1 MPKVDPALWSQLS
14 QRCRMFEGPSPDI
27 LPEVRRQVG
36 VPFDFALID
45 GNHTYDFVKRDIAAV
60 LPLMADASYLLF
72 HDANYPDVKR
82 AIDVSV
88 AENRELVDC
97 GLISVEPTIFQEGDK
112 VTTWA
117 GLRLLRLQRGK
128 K

>member
-1 MPKVDPALWSQLS
+1 
-14 QRCRMFEGPSPDI
+14 
-27 LPEVRRQVG
+27 VRKEAG
-36 VPFDFALID
+36 APFDFAFID
-45 GNHTYDFVKRDIAAV
+45 GNHTFEFVKRDIAAV

-82 AIDVSV
+82 AIDESV
-88 AENRELVDC
+88 AECSELTDC
-97 GLISVEPTIFQEGDK
+97 GLVSVEPTIFQEGDK